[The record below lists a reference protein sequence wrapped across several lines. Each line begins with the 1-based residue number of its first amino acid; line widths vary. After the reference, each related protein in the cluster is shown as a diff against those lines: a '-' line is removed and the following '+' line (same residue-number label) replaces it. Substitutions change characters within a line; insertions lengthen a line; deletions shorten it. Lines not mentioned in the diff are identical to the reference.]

1 MRENGMPKIGFV
13 GAGNVGATAALYAAQ
28 QELGDVTLVDVV
40 DGVPQG
46 KALDMQEAAPILGF
60 DSNLVGS
67 SDFASLEGS
76 DVVVVT
82 AGLARKPGMDRL
94 DLLKKNADIITSVT
108 ENIVKYA
115 PDSHIL
121 MVSNPLDV
129 MTYIALKVSGFGR
142 KRVYGQAG
150 VLDCARYRSFIAME
164 LGVSME
170 DTSAM
175 ILGGHGDT
183 MVPMPRYTTVSGI
196 PITELIPQDRIDAI
210 VQRTRDG
217 GAEIVNYLKTGS
229 AYYAPGAA
237 VTQMVASV
245 LKGKNRILPASV
257 MLEGEFG
264 LDNVCV
270 GVPVKLG
277 RNGIEEIIQLK
288 LTDEEREALHASASV
303 YQESLQELGL

>member
-1 MRENGMPKIGFV
+1 MPKIGII
-13 GAGNVGATAALYAAQ
+13 GAGNVGATTALYVAQ
-28 QELGDVTLVDVV
+28 KELGDIALIDVV
-40 DGVPQG
+40 DGIPQG
-46 KALDMQEAAPILGF
+46 KGLDMLEAGPVLGY
-60 DSNLVGS
+60 DSKIEGS
-67 SDFASLEGS
+67 NDFAGLDGS
-76 DVVVVT
+76 DIVVVT

-94 DLLKKNADIITSVT
+94 DLLKKNAEIITSVT

-115 PDSHIL
+115 PDAQIL

-129 MTYIALKVSGFGR
+129 MTYIALKISGFGR

-164 LGVSME
+164 LGVSMG
-170 DTSAM
+170 DTQAI

-183 MVPMPRYTTVSGI
+183 MVPLPRYTTVSGI
-196 PITELIPQDRIDAI
+196 PIAELLSQEAIDRI

-229 AYYAPGAA
+229 AYYAPAA
-237 VTQMVASV
+237 SVVQMVESV
-245 LKGKNRILPASV
+245 LKGKNRVLPASV
-257 MLEGEFG
+257 MLEGEYG

-277 RNGIEEIIQLK
+277 ENGIEDIIELQ
-288 LTDEEREALHASASV
+288 LTDTERDELHASSAV
-303 YQESLQELGL
+303 YQESLSDLGM

>member
-1 MRENGMPKIGFV
+1 MPKIGVV

-28 QELGDVTLVDVV
+28 LELGDVILVDIV

-46 KALDMQEAAPILGF
+46 KALDMLEAGPVLGY
-60 DSNLVGS
+60 DSTIVGS
-67 SDFASLEGS
+67 NDFAALEGS
-76 DVVVVT
+76 DIVVVT

-94 DLLKKNADIITSVT
+94 DLLKKNAEIITSVT
-108 ENIVKYA
+108 DNVVKYA
-115 PDSHIL
+115 PDSQIL

-129 MTYIALKVSGFGR
+129 MTYIALKTSGFGR

-183 MVPMPRYTTVSGI
+183 MVPIPRYTTISGI
-196 PITELIPQDRIDAI
+196 PITELISQDRIDAI

-229 AYYAPGAA
+229 AYYAPAAA
-237 VTQMVASV
+237 VIQMVESM
-245 LKGKNRILPASV
+245 LKGKNRIVPASV
-257 MLEGEFG
+257 MLEGEYG

-277 RNGIEEIIQLK
+277 SNGIEEIIQLN
-288 LTDEEREALHASASV
+288 LTDEERDALHASATV
-303 YQESLQELGL
+303 YQKSLEELGI

>member
-1 MRENGMPKIGFV
+1 MPKIGFV

-46 KALDMQEAAPILGF
+46 KALDMLEAAPILGF

-67 SDFASLEGS
+67 NDFAALEGS

-108 ENIVKYA
+108 KNIVKYA

-288 LTDEEREALHASASV
+288 LTDEEREALHASAAV

>member
-1 MRENGMPKIGFV
+1 MPKIGII
-13 GAGNVGATAALYAAQ
+13 GAGNVGATTALYVAQ
-28 QELGDVTLVDVV
+28 KELGDIALIDVV
-40 DGVPQG
+40 DGIPQG
-46 KALDMQEAAPILGF
+46 KGLDMLEAGPVLGY
-60 DSNLVGS
+60 DSKIEGS
-67 SDFASLEGS
+67 NDFAGLDGS
-76 DVVVVT
+76 DIVVVT

-94 DLLKKNADIITSVT
+94 DLLKKNAEIITSVT

-115 PDSHIL
+115 PDAQIL

-129 MTYIALKVSGFGR
+129 MTYIALKISGFGR

-170 DTSAM
+170 DTQAI

-183 MVPMPRYTTVSGI
+183 MVPLPRYTTVSGI
-196 PITELIPQDRIDAI
+196 PIAELLSQEAIDRI

-229 AYYAPGAA
+229 AYYAPAA
-237 VTQMVASV
+237 SVVQMVESV
-245 LKGKNRILPASV
+245 LKGKNRVLPASV
-257 MLEGEFG
+257 MLEGEYG

-277 RNGIEEIIQLK
+277 ENGIEDIIELQLSD
-288 LTDEEREALHASASV
+288 TERDELHASSAV
-303 YQESLQELGL
+303 YQESLSDLGM

>member
-1 MRENGMPKIGFV
+1 MVKIGIV

-28 QELGDVTLVDVV
+28 KELGDIALIDVV
-40 DGVPQG
+40 DGIPQG
-46 KALDMQEAAPILGF
+46 KGLDMMEAGPVLGY
-60 DSNLVGS
+60 DSAIEGS
-67 SDFASLEGS
+67 NDFAALENAAL
-76 DVVVVT
+76 VVVT

-115 PDSHIL
+115 PDAQIL

-129 MTYIALKVSGFGR
+129 MTYVALKVSGYGR
-142 KRVYGQAG
+142 RRVYGQAG
-150 VLDCARYRSFIAME
+150 VLDCARYRSFVAME

-170 DTSAM
+170 DTQAI

-183 MVPMPRYTTVSGI
+183 MVPIPRYTTVSGI
-196 PITELIPQDRIDAI
+196 PITELLPQDVIDRI

-229 AYYAPGAA
+229 AYYAPAA
-237 VTQMVASV
+237 SVVQMVESV
-245 LKGKNRILPASV
+245 LKGKNRVLPASV
-257 MLEGEFG
+257 MLEGEYG
-264 LDNVCV
+264 LRDVCV

-277 RNGIEEIIQLK
+277 TGGIEKVIELE
-288 LTDEEREALHASASV
+288 LSDEERAELHASASV
-303 YQESLQELGL
+303 YQESLDELGI

>member
-1 MRENGMPKIGFV
+1 MPKIGVV
-13 GAGNVGATAALYAAQ
+13 GAGNVGATAALYTAQ
-28 QELGDVTLVDVV
+28 LELGDVTLVDIV

-46 KALDMQEAAPILGF
+46 KALDMLEAGPVLGF
-60 DSNLVGS
+60 DSTVVGS
-67 SDFASLEGS
+67 NDFAALEGS
-76 DVVVVT
+76 DIVVVT

-94 DLLKKNADIITSVT
+94 DLLKKNAEIITSVT
-108 ENIVKYA
+108 EDIVKYA
-115 PDSHIL
+115 PDSQIL

-129 MTYIALKVSGFGR
+129 MTYIALKASGFGR

-183 MVPMPRYTTVSGI
+183 MVPIPRYTTVSGI

-237 VTQMVASV
+237 VVQMVESM
-245 LKGKNRILPASV
+245 LKGKNRIVPASV
-257 MLEGEFG
+257 MLEGEYG

-277 RNGIEEIIQLK
+277 NNGIEEIIQLN
-288 LTDEEREALHASASV
+288 LTDEERDALHASATV
-303 YQESLQELGL
+303 YQKSLEELGI

>member
-1 MRENGMPKIGFV
+1 MPKIGVV

-28 QELGDVTLVDVV
+28 LELGDVMLFDIV

-46 KALDMQEAAPILGF
+46 KALDMLEAGPVLGY
-60 DSNLVGS
+60 DSTIVGS
-67 SDFASLEGS
+67 NDFAALEGS
-76 DVVVVT
+76 DIVVVT

-94 DLLKKNADIITSVT
+94 DLLKKNAEIITSVT
-108 ENIVKYA
+108 DNVVKYA
-115 PDSHIL
+115 PDSQIL

-129 MTYIALKVSGFGR
+129 MTYIALKTSGFGR

-183 MVPMPRYTTVSGI
+183 MVPIPRYTTISGI
-196 PITELIPQDRIDAI
+196 PITELISQDRIDAI

-229 AYYAPGAA
+229 AYYAPAAA
-237 VTQMVASV
+237 VIQMVESM
-245 LKGKNRILPASV
+245 LKGKNRIVPASV
-257 MLEGEFG
+257 MLEGEYG

-277 RNGIEEIIQLK
+277 SNGIEEIIQLN
-288 LTDEEREALHASASV
+288 LTDEEREALHASATV
-303 YQESLQELGL
+303 YQKSLEELGI

>member
-1 MRENGMPKIGFV
+1 MPKIGVV

-28 QELGDVTLVDVV
+28 LELGDVMLVDIV

-46 KALDMQEAAPILGF
+46 KALDMLEAGPVLGY
-60 DSNLVGS
+60 DSTIVGS
-67 SDFASLEGS
+67 NDFAALEGS
-76 DVVVVT
+76 DIVVVT

-94 DLLKKNADIITSVT
+94 DLLKKNAEIITSVT
-108 ENIVKYA
+108 DNIVKYA
-115 PDSHIL
+115 PDSQIL

-129 MTYIALKVSGFGR
+129 MTYIALKTSGFGR

-183 MVPMPRYTTVSGI
+183 MVPIPRYTTISGI
-196 PITELIPQDRIDAI
+196 PITELISQDRIDAI

-229 AYYAPGAA
+229 AYYAPAAA
-237 VTQMVASV
+237 VIQMVESM
-245 LKGKNRILPASV
+245 LKGKNRIVPASV
-257 MLEGEFG
+257 MLEGEYG

-277 RNGIEEIIQLK
+277 SNGIEEIIQLN
-288 LTDEEREALHASASV
+288 LTDEERDALHASATV
-303 YQESLQELGL
+303 YQKSLEELGI

>member
-1 MRENGMPKIGFV
+1 MPKIGVV

-28 QELGDVTLVDVV
+28 LELGDVTLVDIV

-46 KALDMQEAAPILGF
+46 KALDMLEAGPVLGF
-60 DSNLVGS
+60 DSTVVGS
-67 SDFASLEGS
+67 NDFAALEGS
-76 DVVVVT
+76 DIVVVT

-94 DLLKKNADIITSVT
+94 DLLKKNAEIITSVT
-108 ENIVKYA
+108 EDIVKYA
-115 PDSHIL
+115 PDSQIL

-129 MTYIALKVSGFGR
+129 MTYIALKASGFGR

-183 MVPMPRYTTVSGI
+183 MVPIPRYTTVSGI

-237 VTQMVASV
+237 VVQMVESM
-245 LKGKNRILPASV
+245 LKGKNRIVPASV
-257 MLEGEFG
+257 MLEGEYG

-277 RNGIEEIIQLK
+277 NNGIEEIIQLN
-288 LTDEEREALHASASV
+288 LTDEERDALHASATV
-303 YQESLQELGL
+303 YQKSLEELGI

>member
-1 MRENGMPKIGFV
+1 MPKIGIV
-13 GAGNVGATAALYAAQ
+13 GAGNVGATTALYVAQ
-28 QELGDVTLVDVV
+28 KELGDIALIDVV
-40 DGVPQG
+40 DGIPQG
-46 KALDMQEAAPILGF
+46 KGLDMLEAGPVLGY
-60 DSNLVGS
+60 DLKIEGSN
-67 SDFASLEGS
+67 DFAGLDGS
-76 DVVVVT
+76 DIVVVT

-94 DLLKKNADIITSVT
+94 DLLKKNAEIITSVT

-115 PDSHIL
+115 PDAQIL

-129 MTYIALKVSGFGR
+129 MTYIALKISGFGR
-142 KRVYGQAG
+142 KRIYGQAG

-170 DTSAM
+170 DTQAI

-183 MVPMPRYTTVSGI
+183 MVPLPRYTTVSGI
-196 PITELIPQDRIDAI
+196 PIAELLSQEAIDRI

-229 AYYAPGAA
+229 AYYAPAA
-237 VTQMVASV
+237 SVVQMVESV
-245 LKGKNRILPASV
+245 LKGKNRVLPASV
-257 MLEGEFG
+257 MLEGEYG

-277 RNGIEEIIQLK
+277 KNGIEDIIELQLSD
-288 LTDEEREALHASASV
+288 TERDELHASAAV
-303 YQESLQELGL
+303 YQESLSDLGM

>member
-1 MRENGMPKIGFV
+1 MPKIGIV

-28 QELGDVTLVDVV
+28 LELGDVTLVDVV

-46 KALDMQEAAPILGF
+46 KALDMMEAGPVLGY
-60 DSNLVGS
+60 DSAVVGS
-67 SDFASLEGS
+67 SDFAALDGS
-76 DVVVVT
+76 DIVVVT

-94 DLLKKNADIITSVT
+94 DLLKKNAEIITSVT

-115 PDSHIL
+115 PESQIL

-129 MTYIALKVSGFGR
+129 MTYIALKTSGFGR

-150 VLDCARYRSFIAME
+150 VLDCARYRAFIAME
-164 LGVSME
+164 LEVSME

-237 VTQMVASV
+237 VAQMVESM
-245 LKGKNRILPASV
+245 LKGKNRIVPASV
-257 MLEGEFG
+257 MLEGEYG

-277 RNGIEEIIQLK
+277 LNGIEEIIQLN
-288 LTDEEREALHASASV
+288 LTDEERAQLHASASV
-303 YQESLQELGL
+303 YQQSLEELGL